1 MFRDKKFDALMV
13 FIALMALVVIVLIVV
28 VKIKQN
34 ADQTIQETE
43 TTQVEE
49 QTETDVI
56 PDEEV
61 EEVVEVVE
69 EVVEE
74 EVITMVKT
82 TDLVNVRA
90 EASVNGTKLVT
101 VDAGT
106 LFQLV
111 EQMDN
116 GWTKIIY
123 QNQEAYIKSD
133 YVEVVVPIEP

>member
-61 EEVVEVVE
+61 EEVVE
-69 EVVEE
+69 EVGEE

-133 YVEVVVPIEP
+133 YVEVVVPIVP

>member
-1 MFRDKKFDALMV
+1 MFHDKKFDALMV
-13 FIALMALVVIVLIVV
+13 FIALMALVVIVLIVAV
-28 VKIKQN
+28 RIKQD
-34 ADQTIQETE
+34 ADQTIEEIETA
-43 TTQVEE
+43 QVEE
-49 QTETDVI
+49 QIETEVV
-56 PDEEV
+56 PDEIV
-61 EEVVEVVE
+61 EEVVE

-111 EQMDN
+111 EQMEN

-133 YVEVVVPIEP
+133 YVEVVVPIAP

>member
-1 MFRDKKFDALMV
+1 MFHDKKFDALMV
-13 FIALMALVVIVLIVV
+13 FIALMALVVIVLIVA

-43 TTQVEE
+43 TAQVEE
-49 QTETDVI
+49 QTETEVI

-61 EEVVEVVE
+61 EEVVE

-111 EQMDN
+111 EQMEN

-133 YVEVVVPIEP
+133 YVEVVVPITP

>member
-1 MFRDKKFDALMV
+1 MFHDKKFDALMV
-13 FIALMALVVIVLIVV
+13 FIALMALIVIVLIVA

-43 TTQVEE
+43 TAQVEE
-49 QTETDVI
+49 QTETEVVT
-56 PDEEV
+56 DEEV
-61 EEVVEVVE
+61 EEVVE

-74 EVITMVKT
+74 EVITMIKT

-111 EQMDN
+111 EQLDN

-133 YVEVVVPIEP
+133 YVEVVVPIVP

>member
-61 EEVVEVVE
+61 EEVVE

-133 YVEVVVPIEP
+133 YVEVVVPIVP

>member
-56 PDEEV
+56 PDEEL
-61 EEVVEVVE
+61 EEVVE

-133 YVEVVVPIEP
+133 YVEVVVPIVP